1 MKKGKFFNGVTLP
14 VVIILAALMVFRY
27 GHLVAKNKKAKHN
40 VTTTL
45 SAAGKD
51 DNLALG
57 NPSNATT
64 AEANKDNY
72 LLVKPQYVM
81 SYNNSKGMANWVSWH
96 LSTAWMGSADRC
108 NCFNADET
116 LPVGFTVIRSSN
128 YIGTGFDRGHL
139 CPSADRSATPDD
151 NAATFLMTN
160 MSPQSPVLNEQTW
173 EHLEAYCRQLTMQGN
188 ELYIIAGAHG
198 TGGIGKKGPADT
210 IANGKINV
218 PSHFYKIV
226 VVLPVGDNDV
236 KRITNTTRVIAVDMP
251 NRHDV
256 NTYDWGHYRCTVD
269 QLEAETGY
277 DFLSAVPVKV
287 QKVIESVKDSGP
299 VN

>member
-1 MKKGKFFNGVTLP
+1 M
-14 VVIILAALMVFRY
+14 I
-27 GHLVAKNKKAKHN
+27 
-40 VTTTL
+40 
-45 SAAGKD
+45 AAGKD

-57 NPSNATT
+57 NPSHATT
-64 AEANKDNY
+64 DEVNKDNY
-72 LLVKPQYVM
+72 LLVKAQYAM

-108 NCFNADET
+108 NCFNADDA
-116 LPVGFTVIRSSN
+116 LPVGFTVIKSSN

-173 EHLEAYCRQLTMQGN
+173 EHLEAYCRQLAIQGN

-198 TGGIGKKGPADT
+198 TGGIGKKGHADT

-226 VVLPVGDNDV
+226 VVLPVGDNDI
-236 KRITNTTRVIAVDMP
+236 KRITNSTRVIAVDMP
-251 NRHDV
+251 NRYDV
-256 NTYDWGHYRCTVD
+256 NAYDWGHYRCTVD

-287 QKVIESVKDSGP
+287 QKAIESVKDAGP